1 MSLSLNVMYAFEFQT
16 KPKSNE
22 AICWVSVCSYLSLQ
36 DLIKSEFWWRHLF
49 SFRLKFC
56 NFISFKQKLIL
67 MKTFVESQFEVSQVY
82 EFQDKANSHEN
93 ICWFSV
99 WSYVNLWVS
108 NKSEFGWINLFSL
121 SLNFCKFMNFK
132 QSGIFM
138 KTFVDSQFE
147 VMDFYQFKTTANS
160 DEDICWASVWIY
172 LSLCVSTKT

>member
-108 NKSEFGWINLFSL
+108 NKREVVCRHLLSL
-121 SLNFCKFMNFK
+121 SLKLCMLMTWK
-132 QSGIFM
+132 QNRILM
-138 KTFVDSQFE
+138 KTVVESLFE
-147 VMDFYQFKTTANS
+147 VM
-160 DEDICWASVWIY
+160 
-172 LSLCVSTKT
+172 